1 MDRLM
6 VVLLE
11 SHGCAAEV
19 QLNGMPLASLPAAGG
34 RTCLAVHEYTLAG
47 RNQLA
52 LQVGPPPPG
61 QAATPQPRVAV
72 APVWAR
78 ARLVLLRTGQSPLD
92 PNARLLGAVEWLA
105 EAGQSYELPTLRS
118 QDLDLPVAFPRWRW
132 LDAPVL
138 SLGAPLQRLVLEFVQ
153 QLALELSRGHPDAML
168 GAARLR
174 FEELALAYQHSAAEG
189 MQRFRDRL
197 QKLHEEKAL
206 KVIPPA
212 HEELV
217 LRPLAGGR
225 LLECLGPL
233 GAPVLRTQND
243 EAKTANQA
251 WPIRVAVV
259 EGKVYVLR

>member
-19 QLNGMPLASLPAAGG
+19 QLNGMPLAALPAAGG
-34 RTCLAVHEYTLAG
+34 RSCLAVHEYTLAG
-47 RNQLA
+47 RNQLS
-52 LQVGPPPPG
+52 LQIGPPPPG
-61 QAATPQPRVAV
+61 QAPAPQPRVAV

-78 ARLVLLRTGQSPLD
+78 ARLVLLRIGQSPLD
-92 PNARLLGAVEWLA
+92 PNARLLGSIDWLA
-105 EAGQSYELPTLRS
+105 EAGQTYELPTLKS

-132 LDAPVL
+132 LDAPAVAL
-138 SLGAPLQRLVLEFVQ
+138 AAPLQRLVLEFVQ

-168 GAARLR
+168 SAARLR

-197 QKLHEEKAL
+197 QQLYADKAL
-206 KVIPPA
+206 KIVPPA
-212 HEELV
+212 AEELV

-225 LLECLGPL
+225 LLECVTPL

-243 EAKTANQA
+243 EAAAGNQA
-251 WPIRVAVV
+251 WPIRIAVV
-259 EGKVYVLR
+259 EGKIYVLR